1 MNKKAL
7 IVDDSE
13 MIRDVFSQQL
23 TVCGFETQSC
33 DSLDETLNII
43 QNWQPDVVF
52 LDLRMPSHDGFE
64 VLEQIQAKFPDPPK
78 VIAVTGSDSSRVR
91 QQVDSAGFDRF
102 LLKPF
107 RTAQLIAILEN
118 LLS

>member
-107 RTAQLIAILEN
+107 RTAQLIAILKN

>member
-13 MIRDVFSQQL
+13 MIRDVFSQQM

-107 RTAQLIAILEN
+107 SMTRLTALLEN